1 MNREVRA
8 PDLSPLARQRLTMF
22 VGKVRSSDLDRP
34 SDRMEEGK
42 VVPGIDRGL
51 LAGGAPE
58 AMRHPEGGKAQEWSS
73 FR

>member
-1 MNREVRA
+1 
-8 PDLSPLARQRLTMF
+8 MF

-42 VVPGIDRGL
+42 VVPGTDRGL